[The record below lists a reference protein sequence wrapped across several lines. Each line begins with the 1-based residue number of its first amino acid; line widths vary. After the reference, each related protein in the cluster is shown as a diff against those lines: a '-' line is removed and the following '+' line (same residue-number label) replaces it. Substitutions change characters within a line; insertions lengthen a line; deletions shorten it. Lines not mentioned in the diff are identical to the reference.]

1 MKSTNLHLRGTI
13 FIFFLSVFTLAN
25 AQKMGIESI
34 TIPDMESHMYFLAS
48 DELEGRSTGE
58 PGLNIAGKY
67 LATQAKLL
75 GLKAMDDDKD
85 YLQNY
90 VLVESNY
97 DFEKSQ
103 ITVGSDGE
111 DPAILN
117 EDFFII
123 GGDNSEHYSVEGE
136 VVFAGYGVVEAD
148 HNYDDFAEVDITGKF
163 VLMMNRAPMDE
174 AGETIKFG
182 AKYGDM
188 QNVMIKY
195 PNIAMRQAK
204 GILLVMDPKSGFNSI
219 IEAAPFIKNFLSSSK
234 SVKGS
239 PSDGMFGQMP
249 LPIILIH
256 RKVADQLLEGSGV
269 TLDELQRKID
279 ESLEPHS
286 FPIQNKTCQ
295 VDLYLNSREFN
306 APNVF
311 GVIEGSD
318 PKLKDEYII
327 YMAHIDHLG
336 TDEQGNVFN
345 GADDNASGSVALLE
359 MAEAFLKEK
368 KKPARS
374 IGFLWVSGE
383 EIGLFGSGY
392 YAENPIIPLNKTVTA
407 INLDM
412 VGRSR
417 TEKDNAANSSQITVL
432 AGDSIRVIG
441 GLQSKVLMDI
451 NKTTLKEMN
460 MAGDYEYNNT
470 DHPARYFYRSDHI
483 SFAQKDIP
491 ILSFSTGTHTD
502 YHKITDTIDKIDF
515 QKFQHVTRFVF
526 KVGFNVANYK
536 GEITV
541 DNPFSSWE

>member
-1 MKSTNLHLRGTI
+1 MKSIHQHLRAIT
-13 FIFFLSVFTLAN
+13 FIFFLSVFALAN
-25 AQKMGIESI
+25 AQKAGIESI
-34 TIPDMESHMYFLAS
+34 TISDLESHMYFLAS
-48 DELEGRSTGE
+48 DELKGRSTGE
-58 PGLNIAGKY
+58 PGLDIAGKY

-75 GLKAMDDDKD
+75 GLKAVDENKD
-85 YLQNY
+85 YIQNY
-90 VLVESNY
+90 VLVESKY

-103 ITVGSDGE
+103 ITVAPTEG
-111 DPAILN
+111 DPVVVN
-117 EDFFII
+117 DDFFII
-123 GGDNSEHYSVEGE
+123 GNDDTEHYSVDGE
-136 VVFAGYGVVEAD
+136 VVFAGYGVVED
-148 HNYDDFAEVDITGKF
+148 EHNYDDFAEVDITGKF
-163 VLMMNRAPMDE
+163 VMIMNRAPLDE
-174 AGETIKFG
+174 DGKTIKFG

-219 IEAAPFIKNFLSSSK
+219 LEAAPFIKDFLGSSK

-239 PSDGMFGQMP
+239 PDAGMFGQMP
-249 LPIILIH
+249 LPIIIIH
-256 RKVADQLLEGSGV
+256 RNVADQLLEGSGV
-269 TLDELQRKID
+269 SLAELQQKID

-295 VDLYLNSREFN
+295 VDLYRTNREFN

-311 GVIEGSD
+311 GVIEGSN
-318 PKLKDEYII
+318 PKLKDEYVI

-336 TDEQGNVFN
+336 TDGQGGVFN

-368 KKPARS
+368 KTPARS

-383 EIGLFGSGY
+383 EIGLYGSGY
-392 YAENPIIPLNKTVTA
+392 YASNPVIPLNQTVAA

-412 VGRSR
+412 VGRKR
-417 TEKDNAANSSQITVL
+417 TDEDNADKSGQITVL

-441 GLQSKVLMDI
+441 GLQSKVLMEI
-451 NKTTLKEMN
+451 NKTSMNEMN
-460 MAGDYEYNNT
+460 VSGDYHYNNRE
-470 DHPARYFYRSDHI
+470 HPARYFFRSDHI

-491 ILSFSTGTHTD
+491 VLSYSTGTHVD
-502 YHKITDTIDKIDF
+502 YHKITDTVDKIDF
-515 QKFQHVTRFVF
+515 EKFQHITRFVF

-541 DNPFSSWE
+541 DNPFTSWE